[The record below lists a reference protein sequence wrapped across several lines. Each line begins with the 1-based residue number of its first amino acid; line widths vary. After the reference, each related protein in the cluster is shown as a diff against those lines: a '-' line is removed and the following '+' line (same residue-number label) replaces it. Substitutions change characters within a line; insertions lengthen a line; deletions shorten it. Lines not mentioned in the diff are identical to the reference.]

1 MRLDGQGET
10 MMATTD
16 DGVAQTEQTLL
27 GYAAEYSF
35 RGRMDQLN
43 FTGPILERGSG
54 SVVTDVNGKDYL
66 DFNSGQMCAALGHNN
81 PKIVDAI
88 KESCETLIHA
98 SSSILNTK
106 EIELAKRL
114 GGLVP
119 APLKKSLFLGS
130 GSDSNETA
138 ITIAKKYTG
147 GYEVAAPHVNFS
159 GLSHGT
165 RTVTF
170 AGWHGGYGPPPPG
183 IFAMVA
189 PYCYRCPLGLSY
201 PSCDI
206 ACLKTS
212 MELLDAQSTGN
223 LAAVI
228 TEPLFSAGGVI
239 EPPKGWLVRLA
250 EAVHEREMLL
260 ILDEAQTGLGKL
272 GTMFAC
278 EQEGVVPD
286 IMTISKHFGG
296 GIEISAVIT
305 TPEIEEKV
313 ASAGIVVGHSHTNDP
328 LACNAALASLDMIV
342 SEDLPGKARVI
353 GDRFKGHLEELAQ
366 RYDVI
371 GDVRGRGL
379 IQGIEFVRD
388 RMHKEPFFALG
399 RAVYD
404 RCLEAGLLFSVRR
417 KGSVLRFVPPFTS
430 TPEQLD
436 RAAEILNTAISGA
449 LDDVTRAAH

>member
-1 MRLDGQGET
+1 MTPPSNPGELVT
-10 MMATTD
+10 ED
-16 DGVAQTEQTLL
+16 DLL
-27 GYAAEYSF
+27 AAANDYSF
-35 RGRMDQLN
+35 RGRMDQKT
-43 FTGPILERGSG
+43 FSGPILERGEG
-54 SVVTDVNGKDYL
+54 SVVTDTNGRAYL

-81 PKIVDAI
+81 ARIVAAI
-88 KESCETLIHA
+88 KESCDTLIHA
-98 SSSILNTK
+98 SSSILNNK
-106 EIELAKRL
+106 EIQLAKRL
-114 GGLVP
+114 GDLVP
-119 APLKKSLFLGS
+119 SPLKKSLFLGS

-138 ITIAKKYTG
+138 VTIAKKYTS

-159 GLSHGT
+159 GLSPAA
-165 RTVTF
+165 RSVSF
-170 AGWHGGYGPPPPG
+170 ASWHSGYGPTAPG
-183 IFAMVA
+183 VYAMVA
-189 PYCYRCPLGLSY
+189 PYCYRCPLGLTY

-250 EAVHEREMLL
+250 EATHEREMLL

-305 TPEIEEKV
+305 TPEIEATV
-313 ASAGIVVGHSHTNDP
+313 SSDLVVGHSHTNDP
-328 LACNAALASLDMIV
+328 LACNAALASLNLIV
-342 SEDLPGKARVI
+342 DEDLPSRANEIGAALKA
-353 GDRFKGHLEELAQ
+353 HLQRLAQ
-366 RYDVI
+366 KFEVI

-379 IQGIEFVRD
+379 IQGIELVED
-388 RMHKEPFFALG
+388 RMRKKPHFALG
-399 RAVYD
+399 RAVYE
-404 RCLEAGLLFSVRR
+404 RCLHGGLLFSVRR
-417 KGSVLRFVPPFTS
+417 NGSVLRFVPPFTS
-430 TPEQLD
+430 TVAQIEQAVDILD
-436 RAAEILNTAISGA
+436 HAISDSLDA
-449 LDDVTRAAH
+449 LSRRPA

>member
-1 MRLDGQGET
+1 MTPSEAGELV
-10 MMATTD
+10 D
-16 DGVAQTEQTLL
+16 EEDLL
-27 GYAAEYSF
+27 AAANEYSF
-35 RGRMDQLN
+35 RGRMDQKT
-43 FTGPILERGSG
+43 FSGPILERGSG
-54 SVVTDVNGKDYL
+54 SVVTDTNGREYL

-81 PKIVDAI
+81 PKIVAAI
-88 KESCETLIHA
+88 KESCDTLIHA
-98 SSSILNTK
+98 SSSILNNK
-106 EIELAKRL
+106 EIQLARRL
-114 GGLVP
+114 GELVP

-130 GSDSNETA
+130 GSDFNETA

-159 GLSHGT
+159 GLSHGA
-165 RTVTF
+165 RGVTF
-170 AGWHGGYGPPPPG
+170 AGWHSGYGPGAPG
-183 IFAMVA
+183 IYAMIA
-189 PYCYRCPLGLSY
+189 PYCYRCPLGLTY
-201 PSCDI
+201 PSCDT

-212 MELLDAQSTGN
+212 MELLDAQSSGN

-250 EAVHEREMLL
+250 EAVHERDMLL

-313 ASAGIVVGHSHTNDP
+313 ASAGLVVGHSHTNDP
-328 LACNAALASLDMIV
+328 LACNAALASLDLIV
-342 SEDLPGKARVI
+342 DEDLPSKAREI
-353 GDRFKGHLEELAQ
+353 GTTLKNHLQ
-366 RYDVI
+366 RLSQKFEVI

-379 IQGIEFVRD
+379 IQGIEFVQD
-388 RMHKEPFFALG
+388 RMSKAPYFALG
-399 RAVYD
+399 RAVYE
-404 RCLEAGLLFSVRR
+404 RCLHAGLLFSVRR
-417 KGSVLRFVPPFTS
+417 NGSVIRFVPPFTS
-430 TPEQLD
+430 TAAQIEQAADILD
-436 RAAEILNTAISGA
+436 HAITESLDALSRKRA
-449 LDDVTRAAH
+449 